1 MIIFF
6 LIVVF
11 FPLELIIDEG
21 KSGGNLSGGFTV
33 GVNSYFYFQKM
44 KEVR

>member
-11 FPLELIIDEG
+11 FPLELIIDKG
-21 KSGGNLSGGFTV
+21 KSGGNLSGGFPM
-33 GVNSYFYFQKM
+33 GVNSYFHFQKISF
-44 KEVR
+44 

>member
-21 KSGGNLSGGFTV
+21 KSGGNLSGGFTM
-33 GVNSYFYFQKM
+33 GVNSYFYFQKISF
-44 KEVR
+44 